1 MSPDSLSILFGR
13 SVPMMWVPW
22 FVIPLFVLTVL
33 LVTALLVLLRSG
45 RGQDR
50 LVEALAAGFQKSLGE
65 LTDKLGLLAAETQVI
80 ARQQESLRGQAQ
92 DTERGLQSLETKM
105 VETTA
110 VARSGLAQTL
120 AQVQE
125 SLQTNLVSAQT
136 STTSPN
142 GRAPGRRQRGK
153 PSSR

>member
-1 MSPDSLSILFGR
+1 
-13 SVPMMWVPW
+13 MWVPW
-22 FVIPLFVLTVL
+22 LVILFVVL
-33 LVTALLVLLRSG
+33 ALMLAAALLVLLRG
-45 RGQDR
+45 RRGQDR
-50 LVEALAAGFQKSLGE
+50 LVEALATGFQKGLGE
-65 LTDKLGLLAAETQVI
+65 LTEKLSLLAAEAQVV

-136 STTSPN
+136 TL
-142 GRAPGRRQRGK
+142 RQEITQTRELVAQVK
-153 PSSR
+153 SAEEARETAARQAFESW

>member
-1 MSPDSLSILFGR
+1 MIPGSWLLGSL
-13 SVPMMWVPW
+13 M
-22 FVIPLFVLTVL
+22 VLAL
-33 LVTALLVLLRSG
+33 LLLGALLVLLRG
-45 RGQDR
+45 ARGQDR

-80 ARQQESLRGQAQ
+80 ARQQESLRGQVQ

-136 STTSPN
+136 TLRQEITQTRELVAQVKSAEEARETAARQAFESLN
-142 GRAPGRRQRGK
+142 G
-153 PSSR
+153 